1 MPMRRLFRQMEIFIN
16 PGHCV
21 VSFSHMRFVKAGE
34 EFIELF
40 LKSSTELASLK
51 YIKVQNCPKAW

>member
-1 MPMRRLFRQMEIFIN
+1 MEIFIN